1 MYRTVFNSIIYLV
14 FFCSCKNKPFD
25 LPYYNSPDFTPYFLT
40 SAHEIENKIP
50 HKIGN
55 FELKSH
61 HLNNFSNEAIKGK
74 VHIANFMFTSC
85 TSICPIMTN
94 NLKIISEA
102 YKNHPE
108 FLMMSFSVTPW
119 IDSIP
124 RLQSFA
130 KSYGI
135 TAKNWHLLT
144 GKKSEIY
151 RLARKSYFAE
161 KNLGF
166 TKDSSEFLHTEH
178 VVLVDQKLRLRGIY
192 NATLKL
198 EMKQLKED
206 IAFLL
211 KHKKNLSHLKFTRGN
226 LN

>member
-1 MYRTVFNSIIYLV
+1 MYRTVFNSIILLII
-14 FFCSCKNKPFD
+14 FCKCNNQPEY
-25 LPYYNSPDFTPYFLT
+25 LPYYDTPDFTPYFLN
-40 SAHEIENKIP
+40 SSNEIKSIIS

-55 FELKSH
+55 FEAKSH
-61 HLNNFSNEAIKGK
+61 HLNNFSHKDLKGK

-94 NLKIISEA
+94 NLKIVSEA

-108 FLMMSFSVTPW
+108 FLMISFSVTPW

-124 RLQSFA
+124 KLQSFA

-151 RLARKSYFAE
+151 KLARKSYFAE

-166 TKDSSEFLHTEH
+166 TKDSREFLHTEH
-178 VVLVDQKLRLRGIY
+178 VVLVDKKLRLRGIY

-206 IAFLL
+206 IALL
-211 KHKKNLSHLKFTRGN
+211 IKNKKPSTL
-226 LN
+226 

>member
-1 MYRTVFNSIIYLV
+1 MYRTVFNSIILLT
-14 FFCSCKNKPFD
+14 FFCNCNNQPD
-25 LPYYNSPDFTPYFLT
+25 YLPYYNTPDFSPFFLNR
-40 SAHEIENKIP
+40 SNEIKSIIS

-55 FELKSH
+55 FEAKSH
-61 HLNNFSNEAIKGK
+61 QINNFSNEDLKGK

-85 TSICPIMTN
+85 TRICPIMTN
-94 NLKIISEA
+94 NLKIVSEA

-108 FLMMSFSVTPW
+108 FLMISFSVTPW

-124 RLQSFA
+124 KLQSFA

-151 RLARKSYFAE
+151 KLARKSYFAE

-178 VVLVDQKLRLRGIY
+178 VVLVDKKLRLRGIY

-206 IAFLL
+206 IALL
-211 KHKKNLSHLKFTRGN
+211 IKNKKPSKLEH
-226 LN
+226 

>member
-1 MYRTVFNSIIYLV
+1 MYRTVFNSIILLTI
-14 FFCSCKNKPFD
+14 FCKCNNQTEY
-25 LPYYNSPDFTPYFLT
+25 LPYYNTPDFTPYFLN
-40 SAHEIENKIP
+40 SSNEIKSIIS

-55 FELKSH
+55 FEAKSH
-61 HLNNFSNEAIKGK
+61 QLNNFSNQYLKGK

-94 NLKIISEA
+94 NLKIVSEA
-102 YKNHPE
+102 YKNHTE
-108 FLMMSFSVTPW
+108 FLMISFSVTPW

-124 RLQSFA
+124 KLQSFA

-144 GKKSEIY
+144 GKKSAIY
-151 RLARKSYFAE
+151 KLARKSYFAE

-178 VVLVDQKLRLRGIY
+178 VVLVDKKLRLRGIY

-206 IAFLL
+206 IALL
-211 KHKKNLSHLKFTRGN
+211 IKNKKPSTLE
-226 LN
+226 

>member
-1 MYRTVFNSIIYLV
+1 MYRTVFNNIIAVIL
-14 FFCSCKNKPFD
+14 FSSCRNQQAD

-40 SAHEIENKIP
+40 SVNEIENKIS
-50 HKIGN
+50 HSIAN
-55 FELKSH
+55 FKLKSH
-61 HLNNFSNEAIKGK
+61 HLNNFSKEDLKGK

-94 NLKIISEA
+94 NLKIVSDA

-124 RLQSFA
+124 KLESFA
-130 KSYGI
+130 KSYDI

-144 GKKSEIY
+144 GEKNEIY
-151 RLARKSYFAE
+151 QLARKSYFAE

-178 VVLVDQKLRLRGIY
+178 VILVDKKLRLRGIY

-198 EMKQLKED
+198 EMKQLNED
-206 IAFLL
+206 IALL
-211 KHKKNLSHLKFTRGN
+211 IKNQKKTALE
-226 LN
+226 

>member
-1 MYRTVFNSIIYLV
+1 MYRTVSNSIILLTI
-14 FFCSCKNKPFD
+14 FCNCNNQPD
-25 LPYYNSPDFTPYFLT
+25 YLPYYNTPDFTPYFLYR
-40 SAHEIENKIP
+40 SNEIKSIIS

-55 FELKSH
+55 FEAKSH
-61 HLNNFSNEAIKGK
+61 QINNFSNEDLKGK

-85 TSICPIMTN
+85 TRICPIMTN
-94 NLKIISEA
+94 NLKIVSEA

-108 FLMMSFSVTPW
+108 FLMISFSVTPW

-124 RLQSFA
+124 KLQSFA

-151 RLARKSYFAE
+151 KLARKSYFAE

-178 VVLVDQKLRLRGIY
+178 VVLVDKKLRLRGIY

-206 IAFLL
+206 IALL
-211 KHKKNLSHLKFTRGN
+211 IKNKKPSKLEH
-226 LN
+226 

>member
-1 MYRTVFNSIIYLV
+1 MYRTVFNSIILLT
-14 FFCSCKNKPFD
+14 FFCNCNNRPDS
-25 LPYYNSPDFTPYFLT
+25 LPYYNTPDFTPYFLNR
-40 SAHEIENKIP
+40 SNEIKRIIS

-55 FELKSH
+55 FEAKSH
-61 HLNNFSNEAIKGK
+61 QLNNFSNQDLKGK

-85 TSICPIMTN
+85 TRICPIMTN
-94 NLKIISEA
+94 NLKIVSEA

-108 FLMMSFSVTPW
+108 FLMISFSVTPW

-124 RLQSFA
+124 KLQSFA

-151 RLARKSYFAE
+151 KLARKSYFAE
-161 KNLGF
+161 KKLGF

-178 VVLVDQKLRLRGIY
+178 VVLVDKKLRLRGIY

-206 IAFLL
+206 IALL
-211 KHKKNLSHLKFTRGN
+211 IKKKPPH
-226 LN
+226 

>member
-1 MYRTVFNSIIYLV
+1 MLTI
-14 FFCSCKNKPFD
+14 FCKCNNQTEY
-25 LPYYNSPDFTPYFLT
+25 LPYYNTPDFTPYFLN
-40 SAHEIENKIP
+40 SSNEIKSIIS

-55 FELKSH
+55 FEAKSH
-61 HLNNFSNEAIKGK
+61 HLNNFSHKDLKGK

-94 NLKIISEA
+94 NLKIVSEA
-102 YKNHPE
+102 FKNHPE
-108 FLMMSFSVTPW
+108 FLMISFSVTPW

-124 RLQSFA
+124 KLQSFA

-151 RLARKSYFAE
+151 KLARKSYFAE

-178 VVLVDQKLRLRGIY
+178 VVLVDKKLRLRGIY

-198 EMKQLKED
+198 EMIQLKED
-206 IAFLL
+206 IALL
-211 KHKKNLSHLKFTRGN
+211 IKNKKPSISK
-226 LN
+226 

>member
-1 MYRTVFNSIIYLV
+1 MYRTVFNSIISVIL
-14 FFCSCKNKPFD
+14 FSSCWNQQAD

-40 SAHEIENKIP
+40 SFKEIENKIS
-50 HKIGN
+50 HKIAN

-61 HLNNFSNEAIKGK
+61 HLNNFSNEDLKDK

-85 TSICPIMTN
+85 TSICPVMTN
-94 NLKIISEA
+94 HLKIVSEA

-108 FLMMSFSVTPW
+108 FLMISFSVTPW

-124 RLQSFA
+124 KLQSFA

-151 RLARKSYFAE
+151 QLARKSYFAE

-166 TKDSSEFLHTEH
+166 TNDNSQFLHTEH
-178 VVLVDQKLRLRGIY
+178 VVLVDKKLRLRGIY

-206 IAFLL
+206 IALL
-211 KHKKNLSHLKFTRGN
+211 IKNKNPLH
-226 LN
+226 

>member
-1 MYRTVFNSIIYLV
+1 MYRTVFNSIIAVIL
-14 FFCSCKNKPFD
+14 FSSCWNQRGN

-40 SAHEIENKIP
+40 SLNEIENKIT
-50 HKIGN
+50 HSIAN

-61 HLNNFSNEAIKGK
+61 HLNNFSKEDLKGK
-74 VHIANFMFTSC
+74 VHIANFIFTSC

-94 NLKIISEA
+94 NLKIVSEA
-102 YKNHPE
+102 YKNHPD

-124 RLQSFA
+124 KLQSFA

-135 TAKNWHLLT
+135 TARNWHLLT

-151 RLARKSYFAE
+151 QLARKSYFAE

-178 VVLVDQKLRLRGIY
+178 VILVDKKLRLRGIY

-206 IAFLL
+206 IGFLIR
-211 KHKKNLSHLKFTRGN
+211 K
-226 LN
+226 